1 MLDFPKI
8 EFHLLSI
15 QKRKVRIYI
24 FFHVSVRKKFKSP
37 LPLYINPSF
46 WDTKKQEVIS
56 SYKLSKKINENLKII
71 RDQLEKREEIEYLND
86 NKSLKYIVKVLS
98 NKYLID
104 NSLTIKSACQRYIN
118 LAPTKKNNRT
128 GSIGLKLNTIKRYE
142 YFKKIYEKFE
152 KEKDLILF
160 IDDFRIQDIDLLTTY
175 LLKEK
180 NYGVGT
186 VGKQMGLLKTILNR
200 AKRDGYSVSDNIQYI
215 DSFGLDKNKRIL
227 HVLSLEEI
235 ELLKNFT
242 PEPYLKNSWKWM
254 LIGLYTGQRV
264 SDLLSLKRDQIR
276 KGENGKLYI
285 DFKQQKT
292 GIHVTVGVSDP
303 LVIDILLNDFPEFSY
318 TQIFNLH
325 IKKICELA
333 GITKKVVGYKMN
345 AAPRRKLKGTY
356 RKCDLIAAHDLRRSF
371 ATNYYGKVQTPIL
384 MKITGHKRES
394 TFLDYIGENFNQDY
408 YADLFLEQ
416 MNS

>member
-8 EFHLLSI
+8 EFRLLSI

-37 LPLYINPSF
+37 LPLFINPSF
-46 WDTKKQEVIS
+46 WDAKKQEVIS
-56 SYKLSKKINENLKII
+56 SYKLSKMINENLKII
-71 RDQLEKREEIEYLND
+71 RDLLEKREEIVYLND
-86 NKSLKYIVKVLS
+86 NKSFKYIVKKLS
-98 NKYLID
+98 IKYMLD
-104 NSLTIKSACQRYIN
+104 SSLTIKSATQRYIN
-118 LAPTKKNNRT
+118 LAPTKKNYKT

-142 YFKKIYEKFE
+142 YFKRIYEKFE

-215 DSFGLDKNKRIL
+215 DSFGLDKSKRIL

-235 ELLKNFT
+235 ELLKNLN

-264 SDLLSLKRDQIR
+264 SDLLSLKKDQVR
-276 KGENGKLYI
+276 EGENGILYV

-292 GIHVTVGVSDP
+292 GINVTVGISDP
-303 LVIDILLNDFPEFSY
+303 VVIDILLYNFPEFSY
-318 TQIFNLH
+318 TQIFNIH

-333 GITKKVVGYKMN
+333 GFTQKVEGYKMN
-345 AAPRRKLKGTY
+345 TTPRRKLKGTY
-356 RKCDLIAAHDLRRSF
+356 RKCDLITAHDLRRSF
-371 ATNYYGKVQTPIL
+371 ATNYYRKVQTPIL

-394 TFLDYIGENFNQDY
+394 NFLDYIGENFNQDY

-416 MNS
+416 IKT